1 MFNVKR
7 FCLLKAIKVTF
18 KKYRYLCAFV
28 MLLLFSND
36 TFSKSDFSTIF
47 ERHSAVML
55 IIEPKTGNIL
65 QANSA
70 AQDFYGFAE
79 KNLSH

>member
-1 MFNVKR
+1 
-7 FCLLKAIKVTF
+7 
-18 KKYRYLCAFV
+18 

-55 IIEPKTGNIL
+55 IIEPKTGNLL